1 MNITKAINASTV
13 MKPVSHQR
21 RNRINTM
28 ILIGMLAISILL
40 CVMYLNVNVNRS
52 QQKFIDYAMY
62 IRQPKLWSMLIAAF
76 CIGTA
81 SVAFQS
87 VINNTLVTPCLLGMN
102 SLYSL
107 VNTSVYFF
115 LGSASFWVTN
125 KYASFGLNLV
135 IMAFVGTVMYGF
147 LFRKTKYNVLYVLL
161 AGTVL
166 GNLFGSITT
175 TLTRVMN
182 PSEYDVLL
190 SKLIAGFTNM
200 NTDLL
205 WVATGVIILIVIAF
219 WRYVRLLDV
228 ICLGKNQAI
237 NLGVDYDKS
246 VARVLLGVVLLIAVA
261 TAVVGPLSF
270 LGMILSNLARQT
282 FKTYRHLY
290 LMLGSFLI
298 GVISLVGSQ
307 MMVEH
312 VFGFNTSVSVF
323 ITISG
328 GLYFLY
334 LIMKNKGA

>member
-1 MNITKAINASTV
+1 MKILNALKENTV
-13 MKPVSHQR
+13 MKSVSSDR
-21 RNRINTM
+21 RNKTNM
-28 ILIGMLAISILL
+28 IILL
-40 CVMYLNVNVNRS
+40 IMFVIAVVFCVMYMNINVNRS

-62 IRQPKLWSMLIAAF
+62 IRQPKLWSMIIAAF

-107 VNTSVYFF
+107 INTAVYFF
-115 LGSASFWVTN
+115 LGSASFFVSN

-135 IMAFVGTVMYGF
+135 IMAVVGTFMYGF
-147 LFRKTKYNVLYVLL
+147 LFKKTNFNVLYVLL

-166 GNLFGSITT
+166 SNLFGSISS
-175 TLTRVMN
+175 TLTRIMD
-182 PSEYDVLL
+182 PTEYDVLL
-190 SKLIAGFTNM
+190 SKLIAGFSNM

-205 WVATGVIILIVIAF
+205 WSATVITVLIVLVF
-219 WRYVRLLDV
+219 WRYVRMLDV
-228 ICLGKNQAI
+228 ICLGKHQAI

-246 VARVLLGVVLLIAVA
+246 VARVLLGVVLMIAVA

-282 FKTYRHLY
+282 FKTYRHFY
-290 LMLGSFLI
+290 LTLGSFFI
-298 GVISLVGSQ
+298 GVIALVGSQ
-307 MMVEH
+307 MLVEH
-312 VFGFNTSVSVF
+312 VFGFSTSVSVF

-334 LIMKNKGA
+334 LIMKNRGA